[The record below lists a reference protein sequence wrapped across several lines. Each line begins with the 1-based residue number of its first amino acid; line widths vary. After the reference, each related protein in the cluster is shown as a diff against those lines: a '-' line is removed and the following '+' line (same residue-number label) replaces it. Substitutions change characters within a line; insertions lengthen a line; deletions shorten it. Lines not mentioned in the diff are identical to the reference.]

1 MRQFFFLS
9 LSYLIPFIGG
19 VLSYLLARA
28 YAGSD
33 VGTVFT
39 LASMMF
45 VVSMVVMGLRLL
57 VVIDALWL
65 EGKTVR
71 DDDTL
76 YEMVVSRA
84 SDRQITLMIYAI
96 SVSLCVEI
104 GAFITLY
111 GML

>member
-9 LSYLIPFIGG
+9 LSYLIPLIGA
-19 VLSYLLARA
+19 VLSYVLARSN
-28 YAGSD
+28 AGSG
-33 VGTVFT
+33 VGTAFT

-45 VVSMVVMGLRLL
+45 LVSMAVMGLRLL

-65 EGKTVR
+65 EGKAVR
-71 DDDTL
+71 DEGTI

-84 SDRQITLMIYAI
+84 SDKQISLMVYAI
-96 SVSLCVEI
+96 CASLSVEI

-111 GML
+111 RTL